1 MTTRHRRNSR
11 DQAGDAL
18 RKLLKS
24 QQAETTR
31 RKVAYEEALAAEQPT
46 RRALESLGMEPLPG
60 MDAFVLV
67 ESFTP
72 PPELAKGAGDD
83 LSHPATM
90 DTPVGVGNPGVDA
103 GDMPPLGATTPFKPP
118 PASVAACPHAKTET
132 RKDGYHY
139 CLECGQ
145 RVIRTG
151 E

>member
-1 MTTRHRRNSR
+1 MTTHHRRNSR

-103 GDMPPLGATTPFKPP
+103 TELPAADSHPVFKLT
-118 PASVAACPHAKTET
+118 PASVSACPHAKTET
-132 RKDGYHY
+132 RKDGLHY
-139 CLECGQ
+139 CLDCGK